1 MQHRHDVWLL
11 TGDEQDLR
19 QASQV
24 TSGDVVLQDRDDVLG
39 VGRVDRQGTVDW
51 FEEVDADLLPESDV
65 IGQDRQRP
73 GPTQRIED
81 APALFAALA
90 RLEEAEEL
98 RGG

>member
-1 MQHRHDVWLL
+1 MQHRQDVWLL

-19 QASQV
+19 QATQV
-24 TSGDVVLQDRDDVLG
+24 ASGDMVLQDRGDVLG
-39 VGRVDRQGTVDW
+39 VGRVDQQRTVDW
-51 FEEVDADLLPESDV
+51 FEEVDPDLLPDSDV
-65 IGQDRQRP
+65 LGQDRRRP